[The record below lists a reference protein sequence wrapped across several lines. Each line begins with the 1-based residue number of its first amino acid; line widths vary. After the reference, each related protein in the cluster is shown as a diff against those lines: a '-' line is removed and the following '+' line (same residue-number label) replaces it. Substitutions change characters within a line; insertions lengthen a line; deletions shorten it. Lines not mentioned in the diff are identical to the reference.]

1 LKYGSSG
8 DAAAAPCEIEAV
20 IVRFMQPGTG
30 NVGRMTDARYE
41 LVETLERDLSLVEPD
56 RLRQRVEA
64 LDRLEA
70 CFPEMPDDDGE
81 LSRRANAVRMRLEAA
96 NRELWQAM
104 RREIR
109 SGAGRHGLLPC
120 LPGADTPDLKSGE
133 GYDYLDEL
141 VGGVLQFEPLDD
153 AVAELA
159 TEMVFYQPTPARH
172 VFDLIE
178 RVALDR
184 RDVLIDL
191 GSGLG
196 HVPLLAAICTEA
208 RCVGI
213 ELEAVYVD
221 GARRSAEALNLANAT
236 FIRQD
241 ARAADLSA
249 GTVFYLYTPFTG
261 TILRA
266 VLDALRRE
274 AARRAIRVCSYGPCT
289 AIIAGEAWLEC
300 ADPPAT
306 DRVAIFHSR
315 G

>member
-1 LKYGSSG
+1 VLLFAPI
-8 DAAAAPCEIEAV
+8 DA
-20 IVRFMQPGTG
+20 
-30 NVGRMTDARYE
+30 
-41 LVETLERDLSLVEPD
+41 
-56 RLRQRVEA
+56 
-64 LDRLEA
+64 
-70 CFPEMPDDDGE
+70 
-81 LSRRANAVRMRLEAA
+81 
-96 NRELWQAM
+96 
-104 RREIR
+104 
-109 SGAGRHGLLPC
+109 
-120 LPGADTPDLKSGE
+120 
-133 GYDYLDEL
+133 
-141 VGGVLQFEPLDD
+141 
-153 AVAELA
+153 AVAEGA
-159 TEMVFYQPTPARH
+159 TELVFYHPPRAPL
-172 VFDLIE
+172 VFDLIA
-178 RVALDR
+178 RGAHPR

-249 GTVFYLYTPFTG
+249 GTVFYLYTPFPG
-261 TILRA
+261 TTLRT
-266 VLDALRRE
+266 VLAALRRE
-274 AARRAIRVCSYGPCT
+274 AARRAIRVCRYGPCT

>member
-1 LKYGSSG
+1 
-8 DAAAAPCEIEAV
+8 
-20 IVRFMQPGTG
+20 
-30 NVGRMTDARYE
+30 MTDARHGLIE
-41 LVETLERDLSLVEPD
+41 ALEQDLSLVESG

-70 CFPEMPDDDGE
+70 CFPEMPEDGGDGE
-81 LSRRANAVRMRLEAA
+81 LPRRASAIRARLEAV
-96 NRELWQAM
+96 NRELWQAI
-104 RREIR
+104 RREIQA
-109 SGAGRHGLLPC
+109 GAGRHGLLPW
-120 LPGADTPDLKSGE
+120 LPGDDASDRESGE
-133 GYDYLDEL
+133 GYDHLDEL
-141 VGGVLQFEPLDD
+141 VGGVLQFEQPGD

-159 TEMVFYQPTPARH
+159 AEMVFYQPTPARH

-178 RVALDR
+178 RIALDR
-184 RDVLIDL
+184 RDVLVDL

-213 ELEAVYVD
+213 ELEAAYVD
-221 GARRSAEALNLANAT
+221 GARRSAEVLNLANAT

-261 TILRA
+261 TILRT

-274 AARRAIRVCSYGPCT
+274 AASRSIRVCSYGPCT
-289 AIIAGEAWLEC
+289 AIIAGESWLEC
-300 ADPPAT
+300 TDPLDT
-306 DRVAIFHSR
+306 DRVAIFRSR